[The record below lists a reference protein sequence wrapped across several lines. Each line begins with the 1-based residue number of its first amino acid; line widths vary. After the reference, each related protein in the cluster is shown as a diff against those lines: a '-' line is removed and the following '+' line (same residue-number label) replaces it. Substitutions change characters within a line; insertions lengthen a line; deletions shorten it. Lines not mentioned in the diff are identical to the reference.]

1 MALQYPNFTEL
12 YDKWFHSIYQC
23 CFLLCSDSSAARQ
36 VTFQVFLRIGSIEKS
51 FGTKEEEMYALF
63 QWVVHDCENYF
74 YRKPRRKPNQKRL
87 TNQHLPFTIQ
97 ESLITLLCFPFTKKA
112 AFFLVDYL
120 RLPIPE
126 AAKILRLSESQIK
139 RLHSLYGKEAQRE
152 QVLNDIT
159 LIIPGDGDKDIL
171 FDEIYFRFEERNV
184 ALENRLIGIRSKMD
198 RLVPWFALFIILFCF
213 VAVVYASGLSNQPLV
228 PKL

>member
-36 VTFQVFLRIGSIEKS
+36 VTFQVFLRMGSIETS

-63 QWVVHDCENYF
+63 QWVIHDCENYF
-74 YRKPRRKPNQKRL
+74 YRKPRRKPNKKRL
-87 TNQHLPFTIQ
+87 TNQP
-97 ESLITLLCFPFTKKA
+97 ESLITLLRFPFTKKA

-126 AAKILRLSESQIK
+126 AAKILRLSENQIK
-139 RLHSLYGKEAQRE
+139 RLHPLDDQEAQRE
-152 QVLNDIT
+152 QALKDIT

-171 FDEIYFRFEERNV
+171 LDEIYFRFEERNV
-184 ALENRLIGIRSKMD
+184 ALENRLLGIRSKMD